1 MAQGY
6 PRRCA
11 RLRGTF
17 GSTSSQGCRPMQ
29 VRLPELM
36 SLSDPRQGQLHV
48 DLRILK
54 LDLQTCAAEEALKL
68 LVVA

>member
-1 MAQGY
+1 
-6 PRRCA
+6 
-11 RLRGTF
+11 
-17 GSTSSQGCRPMQ
+17 MQ